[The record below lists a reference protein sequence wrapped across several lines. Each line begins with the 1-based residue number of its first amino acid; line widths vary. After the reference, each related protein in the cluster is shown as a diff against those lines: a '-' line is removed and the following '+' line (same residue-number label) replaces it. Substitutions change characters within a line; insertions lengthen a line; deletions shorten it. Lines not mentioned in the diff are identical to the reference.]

1 VAEGENMRLALI
13 AILFS
18 LAIAIGIYAVSQDQR
33 TKMIAAFRKNKPATA
48 EKILLAVF
56 SYAVPIYLL
65 LYVDS
70 CSQWTAIE

>member
-1 VAEGENMRLALI
+1 MAEGENMRLALI
-13 AILFS
+13 AILLS
-18 LAIAIGIYAVSQDQR
+18 LAIAIGVYAASQDQR
-33 TKMIAAFRKNKPATA
+33 TKTIAAFRKNKRAAT
-48 EKILLAVF
+48 EKILLIVF